1 MKLSLA
7 KDLAPIRADACRRID
22 AFFEARAAA
31 LDPCP
36 TIHAA
41 KARAARA
48 AFAGEAPETAA
59 AMAAVRRKAAAVD
72 AAVLAIDADRLA
84 LKARIGAAAAE
95 QEIIALLAGAGMG
108 AAPTVGVSVRRP

>member
-48 AFAGEAPETAA
+48 AFARLRIEPDC
-59 AMAAVRRKAAAVD
+59 VRLEVD